1 MSRTS
6 TILTA
11 AGTVAGIG
19 VLTMLL
25 GAITMSVMGK
35 PNIKENLLMFF
46 ILGAVLYLILEVT
59 GAHRSFCINYL
70 HA

>member
-1 MSRTS
+1 MSGTS

-11 AGTVAGIG
+11 VAIG
-19 VLTMLL
+19 ALTMLL
-25 GAITMSVMGK
+25 GAVIMSAMGK

-46 ILGAVLYLILEVT
+46 ILGTVLYLILEVT
-59 GAHRSFCINYL
+59 GAHRSFCTSYL